1 MKKEILEL
9 ISPLSISERIK
20 LIEEIAIELEEELI
34 TFSDCE

>member
-1 MKKEILEL
+1 MKEEILKL
-9 ISPLSISERIK
+9 INPLSISERIK

>member
-20 LIEEIAIELEEELI
+20 LIEEIALELEEELTI
-34 TFSDCE
+34 CEE